1 MDIAIRGILTEE
13 EWQELVTLDYVLT
26 WRYTN
31 DYQRDLKRYNQLSD
45 LRWKSLEAR
54 KENWHKLT

>member
-31 DYQRDLKRYNQLSD
+31 DYERDLKRYKELSD

-54 KENWHKLT
+54 KENWGKLT